1 MGEKLPGL
9 TRWTG
14 RVSGPQ
20 RSQSLGHHCP
30 PGVPG
35 LPRPRSH
42 SSHAEGRPQRPPGE
56 GGFHPGLGVGETAPG
71 RPAPQGR
78 PGPRPRA
85 APHSHTPRTRAPAR
99 PLPLEGRGFSK
110 GGGIVRTPRRLFL
123 LWLSPAPP
131 ARAPACAPPNP
142 PARGRGGRR
151 RAVRRGGRGRRFP
164 RGPWAAGL
172 GLRRA
177 GSGGAA
183 LTCGRRRRA
192 GQRAPGARAARG
204 RADGGAR
211 GRAAPLP
218 SSEEAPAVRRGPGRA
233 RLTSSILSGAGGE
246 PGEGR
251 PPRGLRRARA
261 GSPCAR
267 PPASLT
273 ATPEATGSAGT
284 PSADLLRVWVPC
296 PPAGQSQRRDWSVLG
311 AAQLSLP
318 LCSAQQRNPLVN
330 SGLVYGGSK
339 YSKDRNIRLCTTF
352 STAD

>member
-20 RSQSLGHHCP
+20 RSQSLGHHRP
-30 PGVPG
+30 PWGPRPSPAAITLIPRGRSPAEAARRRRVPSRTRG
-35 LPRPRSH
+35 GGDGARAPGAARPSRAAPPRRPALTHPAHTRARARARSKAGASLRAEEPCGRLGASSFCGFRPLPRP
-42 SSHAEGRPQRPPGE
+42 GR
-56 GGFHPGLGVGETAPG
+56 
-71 RPAPQGR
+71 RPAP
-78 PGPRPRA
+78 
-85 APHSHTPRTRAPAR
+85 
-99 PLPLEGRGFSK
+99 
-110 GGGIVRTPRRLFL
+110 
-123 LWLSPAPP
+123 
-131 ARAPACAPPNP
+131 PPNP

-164 RGPWAAGL
+164 RGAWAAGL
-172 GLRRA
+172 GLRA
-177 GSGGAA
+177 GCGGAA

-233 RLTSSILSGAGGE
+233 RLTSSILSGAGGAR
-246 PGEGR
+246 GEGR

-273 ATPEATGSAGT
+273 ETPEATGSAGA
-284 PSADLLRVWVPC
+284 PSAGLLRVWVPC
-296 PPAGQSQRRDWSVLG
+296 PPAGQSQRRDWSVFG